1 MHSLVPRTTILRLW
15 TAHCL
20 SFLALGIVVQLGC
33 GTKESDPGQAQRA
46 ASVTSEASG
55 IVDNEGVNAEAP
67 SQDVSKPSNSRE
79 TADASNIEAV
89 TSPTNAATL
98 EAALLLSETVHEGT
112 EAELHHIADWLTPGN
127 TVARHVIEHL
137 ASDRFY
143 CAKLR
148 PEGLE
153 VVFSDE
159 SIEIRRPPS
168 QSRGETVNTADRF
181 QGKSGLVDALSGLRE
196 ALADSTAGHAKFK
209 TIRVDVKPA
218 AATTV
223 SYFELAG
230 HGGNDAV
237 EMHSTWTCEWTQRGA
252 TWILENIQMRDYEE
266 ARSRNVAGPMFADCT
281 ESALSKNPSYGE
293 KLLWGIDHWL
303 ARIDKVYGGLP
314 GGWCGIA
321 VGDVNG
327 DDLDDFYLSHP
338 GGLGS
343 QLFVQQPDGTFE
355 DTSHRANVD
364 WLDDSHMSLLID
376 LDNDSDQDLVLC
388 TGLGLIFMENDGT
401 GIFKERGN
409 KLTPEARSVA
419 ISAADYDNDGDL
431 DIYVCCYSLRGNA
444 ASRGYGILGR
454 PIPYHDANN
463 GGRNILFRNDGDWKF
478 IDVTK
483 RVGLEQNNRRFSLAA
498 SWEDFDNDGDVDL
511 YVANDFGRDNLYRND
526 GGQFTDIAHQ
536 AGAEDIG
543 AGMSVSWADY
553 NHDGWMDLYVAN
565 MFSSAGSRVTT
576 QQRFQE
582 TIDQQTRAEFQHH
595 ARGNTLYTNQGNGTF
610 VDDSVVANVTM
621 GRWAWASTWVDINN
635 DTREDL
641 VVANG
646 YLTRAD
652 PGDL

>member
-1 MHSLVPRTTILRLW
+1 MI
-15 TAHCL
+15 
-20 SFLALGIVVQLGC
+20 
-33 GTKESDPGQAQRA
+33 AQR
-46 ASVTSEASG
+46 SSPPRNTDVVPLEPSLTSATNLSPPE
-55 IVDNEGVNAEAP
+55 VDFW
-67 SQDVSKPSNSRE
+67 
-79 TADASNIEAV
+79 
-89 TSPTNAATL
+89 
-98 EAALLLSETVHEGT
+98 LSETVHEGT
-112 EAELHHIADWLTPGN
+112 EVQLHHIADWLTPGN
-127 TVARHVIEHL
+127 SVGRQVIEDI
-137 ASDRFY
+137 ASDSFR
-143 CAKLR
+143 CGALR
-148 PEGLE
+148 AEALA
-153 VVFSDE
+153 VVYMDAA
-159 SIEIRRPPS
+159 IEIRRPSTSPDES
-168 QSRGETVNTADRF
+168 TNHPEGTRVRF
-181 QGKSGLVDALSGLRE
+181 QGKSGLIDALNQLRE
-196 ALADSTAGHAKFK
+196 ALADSQAGHAKFK
-209 TIRVDVKPA
+209 TIRVDVTSA
-218 AATTV
+218 AATTD

-230 HGGNDAV
+230 HGGKDAV
-237 EMHSTWTCEWTQRGA
+237 ELHSRWTCEWSKRGES
-252 TWILENIQMRDYEE
+252 WMLENIQMNDYEE
-266 ARSRNVAGPMFADCT
+266 SRSRDLVGPMFADCT

-303 ARIDKVYGGLP
+303 ARIDKVHGGLP

-321 VGDVNG
+321 VGDVNK

-343 QLFVQQPDGTFE
+343 QLFVQQPDGTFV
-355 DTSHRANVD
+355 DTSRQANVD

-401 GIFKERGN
+401 GVFTERGN

-419 ISAADYDNDGDL
+419 IAAADYDNDGDL

-444 ASRGYGILGR
+444 ASRGHGILGR

-463 GGRNILFRNDGDWKF
+463 GGRNILFRNDGDWRF
-478 IDVTK
+478 LNVTK

-526 GGQFTDIAHQ
+526 GGQFADIAPQ
-536 AGAEDIG
+536 AGTEDIG

-565 MFSSAGSRVTT
+565 MFSSAGNRITT
-576 QQRFQE
+576 QKRFQE
-582 TIDQQTRAEFQHH
+582 NVDEQTRAKFQHH

-621 GRWAWASTWVDINN
+621 GRWAWASTFVDINN
-635 DTREDL
+635 DTLEDL